1 MKTPIFGLRAG
12 ILTQLI
18 FLIVAAMLLINVVIL
33 NLYEKDLVSEKEK
46 TGGLLVSVIEYIT
59 GDVLKDIDQGLKN
72 THFGADFAAVIQ
84 DMLDT
89 GEYRGIAI
97 VNSSGE
103 SVFSIGLDDEAKQYG
118 LTLAMTAMNTL
129 TRSVNYR
136 GVTWGVLWPRKKE
149 LYLSAPLKYRGRM
162 IGGISVISS
171 LLPVYETLR
180 RSESLVIIYIAIDTL
195 VLALV
200 GIYLLS
206 RIVVNPIHG
215 LLRMTEEYEDSE
227 SILAAGEAPANEIGN
242 LTRALANMLKRLD
255 ENKRELKSHI
265 VSLEKANKELKA
277 AQNEIVQSEKLAS
290 VGRLAAGIA
299 HEIGNPIGIILGY
312 IDMIMKGDLTPE
324 EEKDFLT
331 RVEGEISRVNII
343 IRQLLDFS
351 RSSKEERINL
361 NIHPL
366 ITDTVE
372 MLKPQSEMNK
382 IEISLALTAKNDN
395 VIADK
400 NQMQQV
406 FLNILINSIDALSEE
421 GDVMEDAQIHIISKN
436 RNGLLELE
444 FIDNGPGISV
454 DKIDHIFDPFFTTK
468 DPGKGTGL
476 GLSVCYRII
485 EALGGVIRAE
495 SQEGKGMIIRIDLPL
510 NSDPY
515 ISSGEPR

>member
-1 MKTPIFGLRAG
+1 LKTPIFGLRAG

-33 NLYEKDLVSEKEK
+33 NLYEKDLVTAKEK
-46 TGGLLVSVIEYIT
+46 TGELLLSGIEYIT
-59 GDVLKDIDQGLKN
+59 GNALKDGGQGLKN
-72 THFGADFAAVIQ
+72 THFGADFASIVQ
-84 DMLDT
+84 VMLDT
-89 GEYRGIAI
+89 VNYRGIAI
-97 VNSSGE
+97 VNVSGE

-129 TRSVNYR
+129 TRATNYK
-136 GVTWGVLWPRKKE
+136 GVTWGVLWPRKRE
-149 LYLSAPLKYRGRM
+149 LYISAPLKFRGRV

-180 RSESLVIIYIAIDTL
+180 RSERLVILYIAIDTF

-206 RIVVNPIHG
+206 RIVVNPIHS

-227 SILAAGEAPANEIGN
+227 SILSAGEAPANEIGN

-265 VSLEKANKELKA
+265 VSLERANKELKA

-312 IDMIMKGDLTPE
+312 IDMIMRGGLTPE

-331 RVEGEISRVNII
+331 RVEEEISRVNII

-351 RSSKEERINL
+351 RTSKEERLKL
-361 NIHPL
+361 NIHSL

-382 IEISLALTAKNDN
+382 ITISLALTAENDN

-400 NQMQQV
+400 IEMQQV
-406 FLNILINSIDALSEE
+406 FLNILINSIDALSEGGE
-421 GDVMEDAQIHIISKN
+421 VMEDAQIQVISKN
-436 RNGLLELE
+436 NNGLLELE
-444 FIDNGPGISV
+444 FIDNGPGISA

-485 EALGGVIRAE
+485 EALGGTIRAE
-495 SQEGKGMIIRIDLPL
+495 SHQGKGMIICIGLPL
-510 NSDPY
+510 VSEPDTP
-515 ISSGEPR
+515 SGEKR

>member
-33 NLYEKDLVSEKEK
+33 NLYEKDLITEKVKIGE
-46 TGGLLVSVIEYIT
+46 LLVSGIEYIT
-59 GDVLKDIDQGLKN
+59 GDALTDNEQGLKN
-72 THFGADFAAVIQ
+72 IHFGADYVSLIQ
-84 DMLDT
+84 EMLNT
-89 GEYRGIAI
+89 GEYRGMTI
-97 VNSSGE
+97 VNASGE
-103 SVFSIGLDDEAKQYG
+103 SVFSTGLDNEARQYG
-118 LTLAMTAMNTL
+118 LTLAMTAMNTI
-129 TRSVNYR
+129 TQSVNYK

-149 LYLSAPLKYRGRM
+149 LYLSAPLKYRERV

-171 LLPVYETLR
+171 LVPVYEILR
-180 RSESLVIIYIAIDTL
+180 RSERLVILYIAIDTII
-195 VLALV
+195 LALV

-206 RIVVNPIHG
+206 RIVVNPIHK
-215 LLRMTEEYEDSE
+215 LLRMTTEYEGSE
-227 SILAAGEAPANEIGN
+227 SLISTGETPANEIGN

-255 ENKRELKSHI
+255 ENKKELKSHI

-312 IDMIMKGDLTPE
+312 IDMIMRGGLTPE
-324 EEKDFLT
+324 EEGDFLK

-351 RSSKEERINL
+351 RTSKEERINL
-361 NIHPL
+361 NIHSL

-372 MLKPQSEMNK
+372 MLKPQSEINK
-382 IEISLALTAKNDN
+382 ITISLALTAENDN

-421 GDVMEDAQIHIISKN
+421 GETMEDAQIHVISKN

-454 DKIDHIFDPFFTTK
+454 DNLDHIFDPFFTTK

-485 EALGGVIRAE
+485 EATGGTIRAE
-495 SQEGKGMIIRIDLPL
+495 SHQGKGMIIRIDLPL

-515 ISSGEPR
+515 TSSGEPG